1 MPILRLRSLSLFVA
15 LTTIF
20 TTLLLNAPLAAQDET
35 GTAAPTKTPTL
46 SPIIAATP
54 TRAGAQIASDP
65 FTQSDLTVLTGNVQ
79 RPNGLTWL
87 EGILYVACTGDF
99 TIYEINAEDGRTLT
113 YAGGVRNAHSLYAE
127 MDDDDVPVVWAG
139 DFAQN
144 TLTRTVR
151 GRTEVITE
159 DLNGPWGISYLDE
172 EHFLMT
178 SLFGNSLM
186 RLTREGDVETLLTDL
201 ASPTGITMDDE
212 RIYVANNG
220 STRRAIEW
228 YPRDLAESDD
238 SFSAADAGGGALV
251 TGLQN
256 VTGLATDS
264 QGQLYF
270 AYSLGTR
277 GVVGRVDPAAC
288 AEAGG
293 CGNADVEIVVYTE
306 LTAPLAGLTI
316 SPDDRLYVHT
326 IFAPEIYWVQLD

>member
-1 MPILRLRSLSLFVA
+1 MSNLRLRSISLFA
-15 LTTIF
+15 TLTVLI
-20 TTLLLNAPLAAQDET
+20 TTLLLNTPLAAQDD
-35 GTAAPTKTPTL
+35 TATPAPTKTPTTE
-46 SPIIAATP
+46 PTVAATP
-54 TRAGAQIASDP
+54 ADDAEPVVSDP

-87 EGILYVACTGDF
+87 DGILYVACTGDF

-113 YAGGVRNAHSLYAE
+113 YAGGVRNAHALYAE
-127 MDDDDVPVVWAG
+127 MGDDDIPVVWAG
-139 DFAQN
+139 DFGQN
-144 TLTRTVR
+144 TLTRTIR

-159 DLNGPWGISYLDE
+159 DLNGPWGITYLDD
-172 EHFLMT
+172 EHFLLT
-178 SLFGNSLM
+178 SLFGNSLL
-186 RLTREGDVETLLTDL
+186 RLTREGDVQPLLTDL
-201 ASPTGITMDDE
+201 ASPTGVIMDDE
-212 RIYVANNG
+212 RIYIGNNG

-228 YPRDLAESDD
+228 YPRDLVENDD
-238 SFSAADAGGGALV
+238 SLAAADAEGGALV
-251 TGLQN
+251 SGLQN

-264 QGQLYF
+264 EGRLYF

-288 AEAGG
+288 AEQGG

-326 IFAPEIYWVQLD
+326 IFAPEIYWVGL